1 MKPAIL
7 CIVAAALLCAT
18 GCSAANHDFDSV
30 VSGVEQRYAVH
41 AQLVPWMGFVSLCA
55 RAATRGGVKD
65 MRIAEFDHI
74 GAVDPDGL
82 DSLVR
87 SQLGAKWQPMVRERT
102 AASAGLSVI
111 FVQPSDQSMRMFIAN
126 YDHGHLDLVRMDLNG
141 SALARWMRNPQAQV
155 GALHLGHSHP
165 GQTD

>member
-1 MKPAIL
+1 M
-7 CIVAAALLCAT
+7 
-18 GCSAANHDFDSV
+18 
-30 VSGVEQRYAVH
+30 
-41 AQLVPWMGFVSLCA
+41 CA

-74 GAVDPDGL
+74 GEIDADGL

-87 SQLGAKWQPMVRERT
+87 SQLGAQWQHMVTERAT
-102 AASAGLSVI
+102 ARAELSVI
-111 FVQPSDQSMRMFIAN
+111 FVQPTDQSRRMFIAN

-141 SALARWMRNPQAQV
+141 SALASWMRNPQAHM
-155 GALHLGHSHP
+155 ATLHLGHSHP